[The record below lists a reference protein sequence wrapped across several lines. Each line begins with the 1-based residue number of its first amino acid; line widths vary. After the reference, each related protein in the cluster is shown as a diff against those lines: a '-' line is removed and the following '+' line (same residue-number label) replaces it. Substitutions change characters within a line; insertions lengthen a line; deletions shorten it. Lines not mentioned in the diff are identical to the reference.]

1 VLFNLLLRA
10 VYADKTAMERLV
22 VAGYPRWE
30 IVRPG
35 RLTNG
40 RRTGRYRV
48 LTDLV
53 KGMRVGAIARAD
65 VAHFLVEQAEHPTYL
80 GKYPALTY

>member
-40 RRTGRYRV
+40 RITGRYRV
-48 LTDLV
+48 LPDLV
-53 KGMRVGAIARAD
+53 KGVRVGAISRAD
-65 VAHFLVEQAEHPTYL
+65 VAHFLVGQAEQPTYL